1 MNNKNYFNSYIF
13 YKNINNNCR
22 LIPFNI
28 KKNDLGITK
37 YFIPI
42 SKEWKNSIYAF
53 NYNNIKNIP
62 IYDININNLIKG
74 YFNLYFDQNIISN
87 KFVSSKSRHLSLNK
101 IFVSKAEI
109 KHTNSKAV
117 ITIYTYNREKLSLLN
132 KLKKNKYK
140 ILNIYKNIYYF
151 KHSNSLIKY
160 LKHNQNINLLEYKNI
175 DLNNPF
181 YKLITFY
188 LLDGNKTLLAKFRY
202 IDILNKCLG
211 LKEFKLQDIY
221 KNTNNISSFFEKI
234 SYIFKMKDYLYK
246 KIGYISLA
254 KKQLLKISLNKYKFE
269 ERFLY
274 KISELLSKFYSK
286 KVEFNIVNLKS
297 IIFNSDIFTKIL
309 TLKIK
314 NKKSNVIRL
323 MNFILNKAILPK
335 VNRIKEKSNLIKSID
350 LNLLYN
356 KFKNISLS
364 SILKETTI
372 DKLLNE
378 EYYNINLDKNY
389 LRIYDI
395 IFNSIKYKNM
405 GGIRLEVKG
414 RLTKRYRADR
424 ALFKIKWKGGLKN
437 IDSSYKG
444 LSSINIRGH
453 VKPNVEYSMFTSK
466 RRIGAFAV
474 KGWIS
479 GK

>member
-1 MNNKNYFNSYIF
+1 VN
-13 YKNINNNCR
+13 
-22 LIPFNI
+22 
-28 KKNDLGITK
+28 
-37 YFIPI
+37 
-42 SKEWKNSIYAF
+42 
-53 NYNNIKNIP
+53 
-62 IYDININNLIKG
+62 
-74 YFNLYFDQNIISN
+74 
-87 KFVSSKSRHLSLNK
+87 SKSRHLSLNK

-188 LLDGNKTLLAKFRY
+188 LLDGNKTLLSKFRY

-221 KNTNNISSFFEKI
+221 TNTNNISSFFEKI

-424 ALFKIKWKGGLKN
+424 ALFKIK
-437 IDSSYKG
+437 
-444 LSSINIRGH
+444 
-453 VKPNVEYSMFTSK
+453 
-466 RRIGAFAV
+466 
-474 KGWIS
+474 
-479 GK
+479 